1 MAAQTMYEARFF
13 FATDAEQMH
22 GATMLGNA
30 TVLDRGDDALRML
43 ARRMIEEDESGHA
56 LELVKTHL
64 VVVDVGVHKS
74 CGGLG
79 ASHPDDTLILF
90 RPAA

>member
-1 MAAQTMYEARFF
+1 
-13 FATDAEQMH
+13 MH
-22 GATMLGNA
+22 SATMLGGG
-30 TVLDRGDDALRML
+30 VLDRGDDALRML
-43 ARRMIEEDESGHA
+43 ARMIEEDEAGHA

-90 RPAA
+90 RPAAGGGNINIKTVGATAG